1 MVVLTRRIRTNES
14 VVSAELDSE
23 AVLLN
28 VETGIYFGLDEL
40 GSRVWSLIEG
50 GCQEDEI
57 VDALLHEYEVQPA
70 QLRTDVD
77 AFVAHLIEKGLVEA
91 EPGGRA

>member
-1 MVVLTRRIRTNES
+1 MVLTRRIRTNES

-50 GCQEDEI
+50 GRQEDEI
-57 VDALLHEYEVQPA
+57 VDSLLLEYEVQPA
-70 QLRTDVD
+70 QLCTDVA
-77 AFVAHLIEKGLVEA
+77 AFVTHLIEKGLVET